1 MLSNGSSNIDYVG
14 HLSGLS
20 IRNRSNNNNNKKK
33 EKKTKKEN
41 EKRK

>member
-20 IRNRSNNNNNKKK
+20 IRNRYNNKKKKK